1 MSRLSLSQAFAQSF
15 RATLRILAFRAGPQ
29 DFPFDARLQTPL
41 IALAML
47 ANALIFSQVLPLA
60 TSLAMALAM
69 VGATALVTRSILRTR
84 KAPERFQQTFH
95 ALLATGAT
103 LTLLLY
109 PLFVQVAPVLRE
121 LAAHPEQLETGTP
134 IALPAPLVWASNLL
148 NFWNFAVT
156 AHIFRHAANV
166 KLWLSFAI
174 ALLLAFVVLFLVA
187 FAGTFAGAL
196 FGAP

>member
-1 MSRLSLSQAFAQSF
+1 MSTPSPTVNLSAAVA
-15 RATLRILAFRAGPQ
+15 ATLRILAFRAGPQ
-29 DFPFDARLQTPL
+29 DFPFDRRLQMPL
-41 IALAML
+41 IAFAAF

-69 VGATALVTRSILRTR
+69 VGATALVTRSLLRSR
-84 KAPERFQQTFH
+84 KVPERFQQTFH
-95 ALLATGAT
+95 ALLASGAT

-121 LAAHPEQLETGTP
+121 LAAHPEQLESGTP

-156 AHIFRHAANV
+156 AHIFRNAANV
-166 KLWLSFAI
+166 NLWLGFVI